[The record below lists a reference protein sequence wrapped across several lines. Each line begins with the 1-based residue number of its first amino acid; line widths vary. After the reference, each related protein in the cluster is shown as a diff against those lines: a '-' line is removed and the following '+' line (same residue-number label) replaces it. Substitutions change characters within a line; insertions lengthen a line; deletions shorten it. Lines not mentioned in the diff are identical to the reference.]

1 MWRQNWSFKNIFR
14 FYRQKE
20 QKIEISVEVIK
31 LSAFKKQ
38 NIIVINS
45 NHSRVFV
52 TQARYELLH

>member
-14 FYRQKE
+14 FYRQTE

-52 TQARYELLH
+52 TQAR